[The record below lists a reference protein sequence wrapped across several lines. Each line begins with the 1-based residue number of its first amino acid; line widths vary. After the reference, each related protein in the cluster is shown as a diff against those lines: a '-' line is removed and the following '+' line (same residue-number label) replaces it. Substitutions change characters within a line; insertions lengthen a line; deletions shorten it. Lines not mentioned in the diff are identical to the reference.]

1 MAVRTSQV
9 VVEVMKAGTGG
20 ANTTSNARVSAVI
33 LEIAG
38 ILPGPQFQ
46 VIIA

>member
-9 VVEVMKAGTGG
+9 TIEVMKAGTGG
-20 ANTTSNARVSAVI
+20 SQTTSNARVSAVI